1 MGGFRRVLG
10 WVRRPMTIQFKF
22 TMWTV
27 AVLLV
32 ANALLAMVTVES
44 ITRRWLDEV
53 QRRVRLDLNSARA
66 AYQSR
71 LERLSWYLRAL
82 TFSRSIRMG
91 LEEGKR
97 EVLEEHLEKAYQR
110 GRMDILTL
118 LDPQGRVLYRAHHPQ
133 QRGDSFR
140 HNPLIA
146 QVLREKR
153 GAEGTLVFSAQ
164 ELQRESAQLAKQ
176 AYLEV
181 LPTPAAYPT
190 KDTFRADG
198 LLLAAAEPMF
208 DSEGSLLAILFAA
221 ELLNN
226 DFTLVDQIKQ
236 EVFAEQQYEGRNIG
250 TVTIFL
256 GDLRISTNVIR
267 EDGRRAVGTR
277 LSAPVADHVLKE
289 GKTWIG
295 EAFVVNDWYITA
307 YEPIYDPAGR
317 VIGVLYVGLL
327 RAPFLQQRYRIT
339 WSFIG
344 FIAAASLASLILI
357 HTGSLLVLRP
367 IRRILAMAR
376 RVMEGD
382 LTARVGIRPPGEM
395 GLLCQALDQMADAIL
410 EREEQLKAA
419 MSRQISRSEQLASVG
434 RLAAGVAHEINN
446 PLTGILTF
454 AHMLREKPNMDE
466 QDRQDLDL
474 IIRETTRAAEIVRG
488 LLDFARE
495 RPAVKQPLQINDV
508 LRRTLR
514 LLSNQRAF
522 SNIVIVEDL
531 QEDLPLVDGDPNQL
545 QQVFLNLAM
554 NACEAMPNGGTLL
567 ISSSGEKDK
576 VVVKVT
582 DTGCGIPPEDL
593 DRIFEPFFTTKPV
606 GKGTGLGLSVSY
618 GIIQQHGG
626 NIQVESKVGF
636 GSTFTVLLPIR
647 TSPSLSPSE
656 ASKVDLK

>member
-1 MGGFRRVLG
+1 
-10 WVRRPMTIQFKF
+10 MTIQFKF

-27 AVLLV
+27 AVVLV

-44 ITRRWLDEV
+44 IGRRWLDEV
-53 QRRVRLDLNSARA
+53 QTRVRLDLNSARA

-82 TFSRSIRMG
+82 TFSRTITLG
-91 LEEGKR
+91 LQEGNVAAI
-97 EVLEEHLEKAYQR
+97 ESHLEKAYR
-110 GRMDILTL
+110 TGKMDILTL
-118 LDPQGRVLYRAHHPQ
+118 LDAQGRVVCRAHHPQ
-133 QRGDSFR
+133 YRQDLLT

-153 GAEGTLVFSAQ
+153 GVQGTVVLTAQ

-190 KDTFRADG
+190 KDAFRADG

-208 DSEGSLLAILFAA
+208 DAQGNLLAILFAA

-236 EVFAEQQYEGRNIG
+236 EVFADQQYEGRDIG

-256 GDLRISTNVIR
+256 GDLRISTNVVR

-277 LSAPVADHVLKE
+277 LSAAVADQVLKE
-289 GKTWIG
+289 GHTWIG

-307 YEPIYDPAGR
+307 YEPIRDPTGR

-327 RAPFLQQRYRIT
+327 RAPFLRERHRIT
-339 WSFIG
+339 WTFVG
-344 FIAAASLASLILI
+344 FIAAASLASLVLI
-357 HTGSLLVLRP
+357 QTGSMLVLKP
-367 IRRILAMAR
+367 IRQILAMAR

-382 LTARVGIRPPGEM
+382 LKARVGIRPPGEM
-395 GLLCQALDQMADAIL
+395 GVLCRAIDQMADAIL

-419 MSRQISRSEQLASVG
+419 MSRQITRSEQLASVG

-522 SNIVIVEDL
+522 SNIMIVEDL
-531 QEDLPLVDGDPNQL
+531 QEGLPLIDGDPNQL
-545 QQVFLNLAM
+545 QQVFLNLAL
-554 NACEAMPNGGTLL
+554 NACEAMPQGGTLL
-567 ISSSGEKDK
+567 VTTTLDQDK
-576 VVVKVT
+576 VLVKVT
-582 DTGCGIPPEDL
+582 DTGCGIPPEHL

-626 NIQVESKVGF
+626 NIEVESKVGF
-636 GSTFTVLLPIR
+636 GSTFTVSLPVR
-647 TSPSLSPSE
+647 RSPSPSPS
-656 ASKVDLK
+656 AVPTTDLK

>member
-1 MGGFRRVLG
+1 MMGVGM
-10 WVRRPMTIQFKF
+10 RPMTIQFKF

-32 ANALLAMVTVES
+32 ANAVLAMLTVDS
-44 ITRRWLDEV
+44 IGRRWLEEV
-53 QRRVRLDLNSARA
+53 QRRVQLDLNSARS
-66 AYQSR
+66 AYRNR
-71 LERLSWYLRAL
+71 LERLGWYLRAL
-82 TFSRSIRMG
+82 TFSRTITVG
-91 LEEGKR
+91 LQRGD
-97 EVLEEHLEKAYQR
+97 LPAIQTHLEKAYR
-110 GRMDILTL
+110 TGKMDILML
-118 LDPQGRVLYRAHHPQ
+118 LDAQGRVVCRAHHPQ
-133 QRGDSFR
+133 YRQDSFAQ
-140 HNPLIA
+140 NPLIA
-146 QVLREKR
+146 QVLQQKR
-153 GAEGTLVFSAQ
+153 GVQGTVVITAAEL
-164 ELQRESAQLAKQ
+164 ERESPRLAKQ

-181 LPTPAAYPT
+181 LPTPAAHPT
-190 KDTFRADG
+190 QDTFRADG
-198 LLLAAAEPMF
+198 LMLAAAEPMF
-208 DSEGSLLAILFAA
+208 DADGRLLAILFAA

-226 DFTLVDQIKQ
+226 DFTLVDQIKE
-236 EVFAEQQYEGRNIG
+236 EVFADQQYEGRDIG

-256 GDLRISTNVIR
+256 GDLRISTNVIQ

-277 LSAPVADHVLKE
+277 LSAPVADQVLGE

-307 YEPIYDPAGR
+307 YEPIRDPTGR
-317 VIGVLYVGLL
+317 VVGVLYVGLL
-327 RAPFLQQRYRIT
+327 RAPFLRERHRIIRT
-339 WSFIG
+339 FVT
-344 FIAAASLASLILI
+344 FIAATSVGSLILI
-357 HTGSLLVLRP
+357 HVGTLLVLGP

-376 RVMEGD
+376 RVIDGD

-395 GLLCQALDQMADAIL
+395 GLLCQALDQMAEAIS

-419 MSRQISRSEQLASVG
+419 MRRQISRSEQLASVG

-522 SNIVIVEDL
+522 SNIMIVEDL
-531 QEDLPLVDGDPNQL
+531 QDNVPLIDGDPNQL
-545 QQVFLNLAM
+545 QQVFLNLAL
-554 NACEAMPNGGTLL
+554 NACEAMPQGGTLL
-567 ISSSGEKDK
+567 VSTSADQDK
-576 VVVKVT
+576 VLVKIT
-582 DTGCGIPPEDL
+582 DTGCGIPPEHL
-593 DRIFEPFFTTKPV
+593 ERIFEPFFTTKPV

-618 GIIQQHGG
+618 GIVQQHGG
-626 NIQVESKVGF
+626 HIEVESKVGF
-636 GSTFTVLLPIR
+636 GSTFTVVLPARSPR
-647 TSPSLSPSE
+647 TPSPSE
-656 ASKVDLK
+656 TPKADLK

>member
-1 MGGFRRVLG
+1 MRA
-10 WVRRPMTIQFKF
+10 MTIQFKF

-44 ITRRWLDEV
+44 IGRRWLDEV
-53 QRRVRLDLNSARA
+53 QTRVRLDLNSARA

-71 LERLSWYLRAL
+71 LERLGWYLRAL
-82 TFSRSIRMG
+82 TFSRTITLG
-91 LEEGKR
+91 LQEGDWQAI
-97 EVLEEHLEKAYQR
+97 EAHLQKAYR
-110 GRMDILTL
+110 TGKMDILTL
-118 LDPQGRVLYRAHHPQ
+118 LDAHGRVVCRAHHPQ
-133 QRGDSFR
+133 YRGDYLVN
-140 HNPLIA
+140 NPLIA
-146 QVLREKR
+146 QVVRHKQ
-153 GAEGTLVFSAQ
+153 GVQGTVVLTAQ
-164 ELQRESAQLAKQ
+164 ELQRESVQLAKQ

-181 LPTPAAYPT
+181 LPTPAAHPT
-190 KDTFRADG
+190 QDTFRADG
-198 LLLAAAEPMF
+198 LMLAAAEPMF
-208 DSEGSLLAILFAA
+208 DSQGNLLAILFAA

-236 EVFAEQQYEGRNIG
+236 EVFADQQDEGRDIG

-277 LSAPVADHVLKE
+277 LSAAVADEVLGQ

-307 YEPIYDPAGR
+307 YEPIRDPTDR

-327 RAPFLQQRYRIT
+327 HAPFLRERYRIT
-339 WSFIG
+339 WTFVG
-344 FIAAASLASLILI
+344 FIAAASLISLIFIQL
-357 HTGSLLVLRP
+357 GSILVLRP
-367 IRRILAMAR
+367 IRRILTMAR

-382 LTARVGIRPPGEM
+382 LSARVGIRPPGEM
-395 GLLCQALDQMADAIL
+395 GVLCQAIDQMADAIL
-410 EREEQLKAA
+410 HREEQLKAA
-419 MSRQISRSEQLASVG
+419 MSRQITRSEQLASVG

-454 AHMLREKPNMDE
+454 AHILREKPNMDE

-495 RPAVKQPLQINDV
+495 RPPDKHPLQINDV

-522 SNIVIVEDL
+522 SNIMIVEDL
-531 QEDLPLVDGDPNQL
+531 QEGLPLIDGDPNQL
-545 QQVFLNLAM
+545 QQVFLNLAL
-554 NACEAMPNGGTLL
+554 NACEAMPQGGTLL
-567 ISSSGEKDK
+567 ISSSADKEK

-582 DTGCGIPPEDL
+582 DTGCGIPPEHL

-618 GIIQQHGG
+618 GIVQQHGG
-626 NIQVESKVGF
+626 NIEVESKVGF
-636 GSTFTVLLPIR
+636 GSTFTVLLPVR
-647 TSPSLSPSE
+647 TSPGPSPSE
-656 ASKVDLK
+656 SPTPDLK

>member
-1 MGGFRRVLG
+1 M
-10 WVRRPMTIQFKF
+10 RPMTIQFKF

-32 ANALLAMVTVES
+32 ANAVLAMLTVDS
-44 ITRRWLDEV
+44 IGRRWLEEV

-66 AYQSR
+66 AYQNR

-82 TFSRSIRMG
+82 TFSRTITVG
-91 LEEGKR
+91 LQQGDIPAIQS
-97 EVLEEHLEKAYQR
+97 HLEKAYHT
-110 GRMDILTL
+110 GKMDILTL
-118 LDPQGRVLYRAHHPQ
+118 LDARGQVVCRAHHPQ
-133 QRGDSFR
+133 YRQDFFAD
-140 HNPLIA
+140 NPLIA
-146 QVLREKR
+146 QVLRHKQ
-153 GAEGTLVFSAQ
+153 GVQGTVVFTAQ
-164 ELQRESAQLAKQ
+164 ELERESARLAKQ
-176 AYLEV
+176 AYLDV
-181 LPTPAAYPT
+181 LPTPAAHPT
-190 KDTFRADG
+190 QDTFRADG
-198 LLLAAAEPMF
+198 LMLAAAEPMF
-208 DSEGSLLAILFAA
+208 DADGRLLAILFAA

-236 EVFAEQQYEGRNIG
+236 EVFADQQYEGRDIG

-256 GDLRISTNVIR
+256 GDLRISTNVIQ

-277 LSAPVADHVLKE
+277 LSAPVADQVLGK

-307 YEPIYDPAGR
+307 YEPIRDPTGR
-317 VIGVLYVGLL
+317 VVGVLYVGLL
-327 RAPFLQQRYRIT
+327 RAPFLRERHRIT
-339 WSFIG
+339 WTFVG
-344 FIAAASLASLILI
+344 FIAAATVASLSLI
-357 HTGSLLVLRP
+357 HTGTLLVLRP

-376 RVMEGD
+376 RVIDGD

-395 GLLCQALDQMADAIL
+395 GLLCQALDQMAEAIL

-495 RPAVKQPLQINDV
+495 RPAAKQPLQINDV

-531 QEDLPLVDGDPNQL
+531 QDNLPLIDGDPNQL
-545 QQVFLNLAM
+545 QQVFLNLAL
-554 NACEAMPNGGTLL
+554 NACEAMPHGGTLL
-567 ISSSGEKDK
+567 VSTSANQDK
-576 VVVKVT
+576 VLAKIT
-582 DTGCGIPPEDL
+582 DTGCGIPPEHL

-618 GIIQQHGG
+618 GIVQQHGG
-626 NIQVESKVGF
+626 HIEVESKVGF
-636 GSTFTVLLPIR
+636 GSTFTVVLPVR
-647 TSPSLSPSE
+647 RSTSPSPSE
-656 ASKVDLK
+656 TLQADLK